1 MALVQ
6 TPASDPAAASVPP
19 PHSAVRRFLFA
30 VGVLALL
37 CLFSAPLYVDNNAG
51 NAPVPH
57 AGEVSYAGW
66 NGWDLPVSLA
76 GDWRLV
82 WRSPSLPRGPTAGD
96 TAIIRVPGV
105 WAGEPVQGRPGVV
118 LPRWGLVTYELTLHG
133 VPPGAYTLFV
143 PTIDHATRVWVNGRL
158 ASSTGTVG
166 ATPAATR
173 YHWRAQRVAI
183 DSDGSDVR
191 LAIDIA
197 AFHHF
202 SDGIEG
208 GPSFGRAQP
217 MESSLTKESAQQL
230 FFIVT
235 LIILFFYG
243 AIVFAFRSQDYS
255 SLFFALACVTLVPT
269 AMVIGHDD
277 LLSLFYPALSFSA
290 HMAVE
295 YLTCI
300 VCFMCLLAYAALLF
314 PRENSRI
321 IFWGFEGLLGASLV
335 VIAVA
340 LARGDTVLASLID
353 RYPILLAGLE
363 LIYII
368 GVVLLATVR
377 GRDGAAVFLLGMSVF
392 AASIIEAMLVEY
404 DIVPRDQVIGYDWAP
419 MGLLVFAVS
428 HIIILAERWSVAM
441 EATETM
447 ASDLRRLMEVS
458 SSVTSEIRLDALLK
472 NVVEATSR
480 FLNADRGAL
489 FLYEAKTDELRSVVA
504 EGLGTREI
512 RIPAGAGIAGASFQ
526 DGEASL
532 VEDAYADPRF
542 NRAVD
547 ETTGYRTHAMLTLP
561 IVTRDGR
568 RLGVMQALNRRD
580 GRPFGE
586 SDIARMR
593 AFAAH
598 AAVALHNATLFSEI
612 MAARNYN
619 DSILA
624 SMSGGVIT
632 LTEDGAVETI
642 NPAAAAI
649 LEVTDA
655 AALRGRDARTV
666 LIGPNAWLLDEF
678 DAVRAEG
685 DARALLDV
693 EVQTAAGRIISVNVS
708 VVPLL
713 NEGAS
718 TGLLVLF
725 EDISQEK
732 RLKGAMRRFMTQ
744 KVVDQV
750 LQRQDELMF
759 GTACVASVLFAD
771 IRGFTS
777 MAENLE
783 ARETVN
789 MLNEV
794 FADLVEAVSGHDGVV
809 DKFIGD
815 AVMAVYGAP
824 LTSGR
829 DPQNAA
835 LSANAMMSMVEALN
849 LRRAARGE
857 PPLRLGVGVATG
869 ELIAGTIGSPKRMDY
884 TVIGDSV
891 NLASRLQDL
900 SKHYKVGVIVC
911 EATALANA
919 DGQVLRRLDTV
930 VIRGRNRPE
939 RIFQLMTYHTE
950 ETFPR
955 LAEVLV
961 AYRLGLDCM
970 DAEDW
975 RGAVDAFAAALTINP
990 DDHPSELMLARAR
1003 AGLASRADEWSEAG
1017 WSTPPVVSAS

>member
-6 TPASDPAAASVPP
+6 ASSTELASLPPARR
-19 PHSAVRRFLFA
+19 SALSRFLFA
-30 VGVLALL
+30 VGVMALL
-37 CLFSAPLYVDNNAG
+37 CLFSAPLYVDNIARD
-51 NAPVPH
+51 APVPNL
-57 AGEVSYAGW
+57 GQVSYSGW
-66 NGWDLPVSLA
+66 TRWDKEMSLA

-82 WRSPSLPRGPTAGD
+82 WRAPATAHGPQPGD
-96 TAIIRVPGV
+96 VVMQRVPGV
-105 WAGEPVQGRPGVV
+105 WAGAPVPGRPRVV
-118 LPRWGLVTYELTLHG
+118 LPRWGLVTYQLTLHG

-143 PTIDHATRVWVNGRL
+143 PTIDHASRVWVNGRL
-158 ASSTGTVG
+158 VSSTGKVG
-166 ATPAATR
+166 DTAATTR

-183 DSDGSDVR
+183 DTDGSDLR

-208 GPSFGRAQP
+208 APSFGTVQV
-217 MESSLTKESAQQL
+217 MEGRLATESAQQL

-243 AIVFAFRSQDYS
+243 TIVFAFRRRDYP
-255 SLFFALACVTLVPT
+255 SLLFALACVTLVPT

-277 LLSLFYPALSFSA
+277 LLALFYPALSFPV

-295 YLTCI
+295 YLSCI

-314 PRENSRI
+314 PRENSRVVFTVI
-321 IFWGFEGLLGASLV
+321 EILLGISLV

-340 LARGDTVLASLID
+340 LVRGDTVLASLID
-353 RYPILLAGLE
+353 RYPIFLAGLE
-363 LIYII
+363 LLYII
-368 GVVLLATVR
+368 GVVFLATLR
-377 GRDGAAVFLLGMSVF
+377 RRDGAAVFLLGMTVF
-392 AASIIEAMLVEY
+392 AASIFEAMIVEY
-404 DIVPRDQVIGYDWAP
+404 DILPRDKVIGYDWAP

-428 HIIILAERWSVAM
+428 HIIILAERWSLAM

-447 ASDLRRLMEVS
+447 ADDLRRLMEVS
-458 SSVTSEIRLDALLK
+458 SSVTSEIRLDALLR

-489 FLYEAKTDELRSVVA
+489 FLHEPKTDELRSVVA
-504 EGLGTREI
+504 EGMGTREI
-512 RIPAGAGIAGASFQ
+512 RIPADAGIAGASFT
-526 DGEASL
+526 DGKVS
-532 VEDAYADPRF
+532 VVNDAYGDPRF
-542 NRAVD
+542 NRQVD
-547 ETTGYRTHAMLTLP
+547 EATGYRTRGMLTLP

-580 GRPFGE
+580 GQPFGE
-586 SDIARMR
+586 TDIARMR

-612 MAARNYN
+612 VAARNYN

-632 LTEDGAVETI
+632 MNEDGQVETI

-649 LEVTDA
+649 LEVPEA
-655 AALRGRDARTV
+655 AALRGVPASSV
-666 LIGPNAWLLDEF
+666 LTGLNAWLLDEF
-678 DAVRAEG
+678 EAVRAEG
-685 DARALLDV
+685 DARALMDV
-693 EVQTAAGRIISVNVS
+693 EVQTAAGRTISVNVS
-708 VVPLL
+708 VVPLI
-713 NEGAS
+713 NEGTS

-750 LQRQDELMF
+750 MQREDDLMF
-759 GTACVASVLFAD
+759 GVGCVASVLFAD

-794 FADLVEAVSGHDGVV
+794 FADLVEAVSGNDGVV

-815 AVMAVYGAP
+815 AVMAVFGAP
-824 LTSGR
+824 ISSGR

-835 LSANAMMSMVEALN
+835 ISANAMMAMVAALN
-849 LRRAARGE
+849 QRREARGE

-900 SKHYKVGVIVC
+900 TKQYRVGVIVC

-919 DGQVLRRLDTV
+919 DSQLMRRLDTV

-939 RIFQLMTYHTE
+939 RIYQLMTYHTD

-955 LAEVLV
+955 LAEVLA
-961 AYRLGLDCM
+961 AYQRGLACL
-970 DAEDW
+970 DAQDA
-975 RGAVDAFAAALTINP
+975 RGAVDAFAAALALNP
-990 DDHPSELMLARAR
+990 DDYPSELMLGRAR
-1003 AGLASRADEWSEAG
+1003 ADLANRAEAWSDAG
-1017 WSTPPVVSAS
+1017 WSTPPVVSAP

>member
-1 MALVQ
+1 
-6 TPASDPAAASVPP
+6 
-19 PHSAVRRFLFA
+19 
-30 VGVLALL
+30 
-37 CLFSAPLYVDNNAG
+37 
-51 NAPVPH
+51 
-57 AGEVSYAGW
+57 
-66 NGWDLPVSLA
+66 
-76 GDWRLV
+76 
-82 WRSPSLPRGPTAGD
+82 
-96 TAIIRVPGV
+96 
-105 WAGEPVQGRPGVV
+105 
-118 LPRWGLVTYELTLHG
+118 
-133 VPPGAYTLFV
+133 
-143 PTIDHATRVWVNGRL
+143 
-158 ASSTGTVG
+158 
-166 ATPAATR
+166 
-173 YHWRAQRVAI
+173 
-183 DSDGSDVR
+183 
-191 LAIDIA
+191 
-197 AFHHF
+197 
-202 SDGIEG
+202 
-208 GPSFGRAQP
+208 
-217 MESSLTKESAQQL
+217 
-230 FFIVT
+230 
-235 LIILFFYG
+235 
-243 AIVFAFRSQDYS
+243 
-255 SLFFALACVTLVPT
+255 
-269 AMVIGHDD
+269 
-277 LLSLFYPALSFSA
+277 
-290 HMAVE
+290 MAVE

-321 IFWGFEGLLGASLV
+321 VFWVFEGLLGVSLV
-335 VIAVA
+335 VIAIA
-340 LARGDTVLASLID
+340 LALGDTVLASLID
-353 RYPILLAGLE
+353 RYPIFLAGLE
-363 LIYII
+363 LAYII
-368 GVVLLATVR
+368 GVVFLATLR
-377 GRDGAAVFLLGMSVF
+377 GRDGAAVFLLGMTVF
-392 AASIIEAMLVEY
+392 AASIIEAMIVEY
-404 DIVPRDQVIGYDWAP
+404 DILPRDVVIGYDWAP

-428 HIIILAERWSVAM
+428 HIIILAERWSLAM

-458 SSVTSEIRLDALLK
+458 SSVTSEIRLDLLLR

-489 FLYEAKTDELRSVVA
+489 FLYEPKTDELRSVVA

-512 RIPAGAGIAGASFQ
+512 RVPAAAGIAGASFQ
-526 DGEASL
+526 GGEASL
-532 VEDAYADPRF
+532 VDDAYSDPRF
-542 NRAVD
+542 NREVD
-547 ETTGYRTHAMLTLP
+547 ETTGYRTRGMLTLP

-586 SDIARMR
+586 ADIARMR

-612 MAARNYN
+612 VAARNYN

-632 LTEDGAVETI
+632 LSEDGAVETI

-649 LEVTDA
+649 LEVVDA
-655 AALRGRDARTV
+655 GALRGLAARSV
-666 LIGPNAWLLDEF
+666 LTGANAWLLSEF
-678 DAVRAEG
+678 DAVREEG
-685 DARALLDV
+685 DPRALLDV
-693 EVQTAAGRIISVNVS
+693 EVQTAAGRTISVNVS
-708 VVPLL
+708 VVPLI

-718 TGLLVLF
+718 AGLLVLF

-815 AVMAVYGAP
+815 AVMAVFGAP

-849 LRRAARGE
+849 LRRAARGQ
-857 PPLRLGVGVATG
+857 PHLRLGVGVATG
-869 ELIAGTIGSPKRMDY
+869 ELVAGTIGSPKRMDY

-900 SKHYKVGVIVC
+900 TKHYRVGVILC

-919 DGQVLRRLDTV
+919 GAQVLRRLDTV

-939 RIFQLMTYHTE
+939 RIFQLMTYHTH
-950 ETFPR
+950 ETFPH
-955 LAEVLV
+955 LAGVLA
-961 AYRLGLDCM
+961 AYERGLACLDG
-970 DAEDW
+970 EDW
-975 RGAVDAFAAALTINP
+975 LGAVDAFAAALALHP
-990 DDHPSELMLARAR
+990 DDYPSELMLARAR
-1003 AGLASRADEWSEAG
+1003 AGLASRGDAWSDAG
-1017 WSTPPVVSAS
+1017 WSTPPVVSAP

>member
-6 TPASDPAAASVPP
+6 ASPSELAAPPLPP
-19 PHSAVRRFLFA
+19 PRSAVRRFLFA

-37 CLFSAPLYVDNNAG
+37 CLFSAPLYVDNIATD
-51 NAPVPH
+51 APVPSRG
-57 AGEVSYAGW
+57 AVSYAGW
-66 NGWDLPVSLA
+66 QGWGQPVALG

-82 WRSPSLPRGPTAGD
+82 WRSPSLPGGPTAGD
-96 TAIIRVPGV
+96 VAFVRAPGV
-105 WAGEPVQGRPGVV
+105 WAGAPVQGRPGVV
-118 LPRWGLVTYELTLHG
+118 LPRWGLATYELTLHG

-143 PTIDHATRVWVNGRL
+143 PTISAASRVWVNGRL
-158 ASSTGTVG
+158 RSSTGQVG
-166 ATPAATR
+166 ETPAATR
-173 YHWRAQRVAI
+173 YQWRAQRIHVDA
-183 DSDGSDVR
+183 DGSDLR
-191 LAIDIA
+191 LAMDVA

-202 SDGIEG
+202 TDGLDG
-208 GPSFGRAQP
+208 APSFGRAQL
-217 MESSLTKESAQQL
+217 MEGRLAKESAQQL
-230 FFIVT
+230 FFIATV
-235 LIILFFYG
+235 IILFFYG
-243 AIVFAFRSQDYS
+243 AIVFAFRSQDYP
-255 SLFFALACVTLVPT
+255 SLFFALACVSLVPT

-277 LLSLFYPALSFSA
+277 LLTLFYPALSFPA

-300 VCFMCLLAYAALLF
+300 VTFMCLLAYAALLF
-314 PRENSRI
+314 PRENSRVV
-321 IFWGFEGLLGASLV
+321 FAAFEGLLGVSLV
-335 VIAVA
+335 VLAVV
-340 LARGDTVLASLID
+340 LARGDTVLASYLD
-353 RYPILLAGLE
+353 RYPLFLAALE
-363 LIYII
+363 LAYIV
-368 GVVLLATVR
+368 GMVFLATLR
-377 GRDGAAVFLLGMSVF
+377 RRDGAAVFLLGMSVF
-392 AASIIEAMLVEY
+392 AASIVEAILVEY
-404 DIVPRDQVIGYDWAP
+404 DIVPQDKLVGYAWAP

-428 HIIILAERWSVAM
+428 HIIILAERWSLAM
-441 EATETM
+441 EATEIMT
-447 ASDLRRLMEVS
+447 SDLRRLMEIS

-489 FLYEAKTDELRSVVA
+489 FLHEAKTDELRSVVA

-512 RIPAGAGIAGASFQ
+512 RIPAGAGIAGASFR

-532 VEDAYADPRF
+532 VNDAYGDPRF
-542 NRAVD
+542 NRGVD
-547 ETTGYRTHAMLTLP
+547 EATGYHTRSVLTLP
-561 IVTRDGR
+561 ITTRDGR

-580 GRPFGE
+580 GLPFGDA
-586 SDIARMR
+586 DIARMR

-612 MAARNYN
+612 VAARNYN

-632 LTEDGAVETI
+632 LNEDGAIETI

-655 AALRGRDARTV
+655 GALRGQAARSV
-666 LIGPNAWLLDEF
+666 LTGPNAWLLDEF
-678 DAVRAEG
+678 DAVREEG

-693 EVQTAAGRIISVNVS
+693 EVLTAAGRTISVNVS
-708 VVPLL
+708 VVPLI

-718 TGLLVLF
+718 AGLLVLF

-750 LQRQDELMF
+750 LQREDDLMF
-759 GTACVASVLFAD
+759 GVACVASVLFAD

-794 FADLVEAVSGHDGVV
+794 FGDLVEAVSGHDGVV

-815 AVMAVYGAP
+815 AVMAVFGAP

-835 LSANAMMSMVEALN
+835 LSANAMMTMVEALN
-849 LRRAARGE
+849 ERRTARGQ

-900 SKHYKVGVIVC
+900 TKHYKVGVIVC
-911 EATALANA
+911 EATAVANA
-919 DGQVLRRLDTV
+919 DSQRLRRLDTV

-950 ETFPR
+950 ETFPH
-955 LAEVLV
+955 LAEVLA
-961 AYRLGLDCM
+961 AYERGLACL
-970 DAEDW
+970 DAENW
-975 RGAVDAFAAALTINP
+975 RGAVDAFVAALALNS

-1003 AGLASRADEWSEAG
+1003 AGLASRADAWSDAG
-1017 WSTPPVVSAS
+1017 WSTPPVVSSP

>member
-6 TPASDPAAASVPP
+6 APQSEPAAHSLPP
-19 PHSAVRRFLFA
+19 PRSALRRFLFA
-30 VGVLALL
+30 LAVLALL
-37 CLFSAPLYVDNNAG
+37 CLFSAPLYVDNIATD
-51 NAPVPH
+51 APAPH
-57 AGEVSYAGW
+57 LGAVSYAGW
-66 NGWDLPVSLA
+66 KGWDLPVSLA
-76 GDWRLV
+76 GDWRVV
-82 WRSPSLPRGPTAGD
+82 WRSPSRPRGLASGD
-96 TAIIRVPGV
+96 VAVVRVPGV
-105 WAGEPVQGRPGVV
+105 WAGAPVLGRPGVV
-118 LPRWGLVTYELTLHG
+118 LPRWGLATYELTLSG
-133 VPPGAYTLFV
+133 VPRGAYTLFV
-143 PTIDHATRVWVNGRL
+143 PTISAATRVWVNGRL
-158 ASSTGTVG
+158 VSSTGQVG
-166 ATPAATR
+166 ETPATTR
-173 YHWRAQRVAI
+173 YRWRAQRVAI
-183 DSDGSDVR
+183 DAEGSDLR
-191 LAIDIA
+191 LAVDEA
-197 AFHHF
+197 AYHHWT
-202 SDGIEG
+202 DGFDG
-208 GPSFGRAQP
+208 APSFGRADV
-217 MESSLTKESAQQL
+217 MEGRLAKESAQQL
-230 FFIVT
+230 FFIAT
-235 LIILFFYG
+235 LILLFFYG
-243 AIVFAFRSQDYS
+243 AIVFAFRRRDYP
-255 SLFFALACVTLVPT
+255 SLFFALACVSLVPT

-277 LLSLFYPALSFSA
+277 LLTLFYPALSFPA

-300 VCFMCLLAYAALLF
+300 ATFMFLLAYAALLF
-314 PRENSRI
+314 PRENSRVA
-321 IFWGFEGLLGASLV
+321 FAVFEGLLGISLLI
-335 VIAVA
+335 IAVA
-340 LARGDTVLASLID
+340 VARGDTVLASQLD
-353 RYPILLAGLE
+353 RYPLFLAALQ
-363 LIYII
+363 LAYII
-368 GVVLLATVR
+368 GMVFLATLR
-377 GRDGAAVFLLGMSVF
+377 RRDGAAVFLLGITVF
-392 AASIIEAMLVEY
+392 AVSIFEAIVVEY
-404 DIVPRDQVIGYDWAP
+404 DIVPQDKAVGYAWAP

-428 HIIILAERWSVAM
+428 HIIILAERWSLAM

-447 ASDLRRLMEVS
+447 ASDLRRLMEIS

-489 FLYEAKTDELRSVVA
+489 FLHEPKTDELRSVVA
-504 EGLGTREI
+504 EGMGTREI
-512 RIPAGAGIAGASFQ
+512 RIPADAGIAGSSFRN
-526 DGEASL
+526 GEASL

-547 ETTGYRTHAMLTLP
+547 ETTGYRTHSMLTLP

-586 SDIARMR
+586 VDITRMR

-612 MAARNYN
+612 VAARNYN

-632 LTEDGAVETI
+632 LDEDGVVVTI

-649 LEVTDA
+649 LEVDGAVIRGLA
-655 AALRGRDARTV
+655 ARSV
-666 LIGPNAWLLDEF
+666 LLGPNAWLLAEF
-678 DAVRAEG
+678 DAVREEG

-693 EVQTAAGRIISVNVS
+693 EVQTAAGRTISVNVS
-708 VVPLL
+708 IVPLI

-718 TGLLVLF
+718 AGLLVLF

-750 LQRQDELMF
+750 LQREDDLMF
-759 GTACVASVLFAD
+759 GAACVASVLFAD

-815 AVMAVYGAP
+815 AVMAVFGAP

-835 LSANAMMSMVEALN
+835 LSASAMMTMVEALN
-849 LRRAARGE
+849 ERRIARGQ

-900 SKHYKVGVIVC
+900 TKHYKVGVIVC
-911 EATALANA
+911 EATAIANA
-919 DGQVLRRLDTV
+919 GGQVLRRLDTV

-939 RIFQLMTYHTE
+939 RIFQLLTYHTE
-950 ETFPR
+950 QTFPH
-955 LAEVLV
+955 LAEVLA
-961 AYRLGLDCM
+961 AYERGLACL

-975 RGAVDAFAAALTINP
+975 RGAVDAFAAALALNP

-1003 AGLASRADEWSEAG
+1003 AGLASRADAWSDAG
-1017 WSTPPVVSAS
+1017 WSTPPVVSAP

>member
-1 MALVQ
+1 LTGSRLAE
-6 TPASDPAAASVPP
+6 PAAAASPP
-19 PHSAVRRFLFA
+19 PRSALRRFLFA

-37 CLFSAPLYVDNNAG
+37 CLFSAPLYVDNIDPD
-51 NAPVPH
+51 APAPH
-57 AGEVSYAGW
+57 QGLVSFAGW
-66 NGWDLPVSLA
+66 KGWDRTVSLA

-82 WRSPSLPRGPTAGD
+82 WRSPSLPGGPSTGD
-96 TAIIRVPGV
+96 VAVLRVPGV
-105 WAGEPVQGRPGVV
+105 WAGAPVAGRPGVV
-118 LPRWGLVTYELTLHG
+118 LPRWGRGTYELTLHG
-133 VPPGAYTLFV
+133 VPPGAYTLFI
-143 PTIDHATRVWVNGRL
+143 PTISAASRVWVNDRPASATGR
-158 ASSTGTVG
+158 VG
-166 ATPAATR
+166 DTPAATR
-173 YHWRAQRVAI
+173 YQWRAQRIAV

-191 LAIDIA
+191 LAIDEA
-197 AFHHF
+197 AFHHW
-202 SDGIEG
+202 SDGVDG
-208 GPSFGRAQP
+208 APDFGRADV
-217 MESSLTKESAQQL
+217 MEGQLAKESAQQL

-243 AIVFAFRSQDYS
+243 AIVFAFRRQDYP
-255 SLFFALACVTLVPT
+255 SLFFALACVSLVPT

-277 LLSLFYPALSFSA
+277 LLSLLYPALSFPA
-290 HMAVE
+290 HMAIE

-300 VCFMCLLAYAALLF
+300 VSFMCLLAYAALLF

-321 IFWGFEGLLGASLV
+321 AFWVFEGPLAASV
-335 VIAVA
+335 VLIAVIVA
-340 LARGDTVLASLID
+340 GGDTVLASRVD
-353 RYPILLAGLE
+353 RYPLFLAALE
-363 LIYII
+363 LAYIV
-368 GVVLLATVR
+368 GMVFLATLR
-377 GRDGAAVFLLGMSVF
+377 RRDGAAVFLLGITIF
-392 AASIIEAMLVEY
+392 AASIVEAIVVEY
-404 DIVPRDQVIGYDWAP
+404 DIVPRDKVLLYAWAP

-428 HIIILAERWSVAM
+428 HIIILAERWSLAM

-447 ASDLRRLMEVS
+447 ASDLRRLMEIS

-489 FLYEAKTDELRSVVA
+489 FLHEPKTDELRSVVA
-504 EGLGTREI
+504 EGMGTREI
-512 RIPAGAGIAGASFQ
+512 RIPADAGIAGAAFR

-532 VEDAYADPRF
+532 VGDAYADPRF
-542 NRAVD
+542 NRGVD
-547 ETTGYRTHAMLTLP
+547 EATGYRTHSMLTLP

-586 SDIARMR
+586 ADIDRMK

-612 MAARNYN
+612 VAARNYS

-632 LTEDGAVETI
+632 LNEDGAVETI

-649 LEVTDA
+649 LEVDPG
-655 AALRGRDARTV
+655 LIRGLEARTV
-666 LIGPNAWLLDEF
+666 LTGANAWLLAEF
-678 DAVRAEG
+678 DAVRDEG
-685 DARALLDV
+685 DARALLDA
-693 EVQTAAGRIISVNVS
+693 EAETATGRTISVNVS
-708 VVPLL
+708 VVPLI

-718 TGLLVLF
+718 AGLLVLF

-750 LQRQDELMF
+750 MQRQDELMF

-777 MAENLE
+777 MAEKLE

-794 FADLVEAVSGHDGVV
+794 FADLVEAVSGNDGVV

-815 AVMAVYGAP
+815 AVMAVFGAP
-824 LTSGR
+824 LASGR

-835 LSANAMMSMVEALN
+835 LSANAMMTMVEALN
-849 LRRAARGE
+849 QRREARGQ

-900 SKHYKVGVIVC
+900 TKHYKVGVIVC

-919 DGQVLRRLDTV
+919 SGEVLRRLDTV

-939 RIFQLMTYHTE
+939 RIYQLMTYHTE

-955 LAEVLV
+955 LGEVLA
-961 AYRLGLDCM
+961 AYERGLCCM

-975 RGAVDAFAAALTINP
+975 RGAVDAFSAALALYP

-1003 AGLASRADEWSEAG
+1003 AGLASRAESWSDAG
-1017 WSTPPVVSAS
+1017 WSTPPVVSAP

>member
-6 TPASDPAAASVPP
+6 TPASDPAAAARP

-37 CLFSAPLYVDNNAG
+37 CLFSAPLYFDGSAKD
-51 NAPVPH
+51 APVPRL
-57 AGEVSYAGW
+57 GEVSYAGW
-66 NGWDLPVSLA
+66 SGWDLPVSL
-76 GDWRLV
+76 GGGWRLV
-82 WRSPSLPRGPTAGD
+82 WRAPASPQGPGAGD
-96 TAIIRVPGV
+96 VAAVRVPGV
-105 WAGEPVQGRPGVV
+105 WAGTPVQGRPGVV
-118 LPRWGLVTYELTLHG
+118 LPRWGFVTYELTLHG
-133 VPPGAYTLFV
+133 VPAGAYTLFV
-143 PTIDHATRVWVNGRL
+143 PTIDHASRVWVNGAL
-158 ASSTGTVG
+158 ASSTGRVG
-166 ATPAATR
+166 ETAATTR
-173 YHWRAQRVAI
+173 YNWRAQRIAVNA
-183 DSDGSDVR
+183 DGSDLH
-191 LAIDIA
+191 LAIDVA

-202 SDGIEG
+202 SDGLEG
-208 GPSFGRAQP
+208 QPSFGRAQV
-217 MESSLTKESAQQL
+217 MEGSLAKESAQQL

-243 AIVFAFRSQDYS
+243 AIVFAFRARDYP
-255 SLFFALACVTLVPT
+255 SLFFALACVSLVPT

-277 LLSLFYPALSFSA
+277 LLSLFYPALSFPV

-300 VCFMCLLAYAALLF
+300 ICFMCLLAYSALLF

-321 IFWGFEGLLGASLV
+321 IFWLFEGLLGVSLV

-363 LIYII
+363 LVYII
-368 GVVLLATVR
+368 GLVFLATLR
-377 GRDGAAVFLLGMSVF
+377 GRDGAAVFLLGMTVF
-392 AASIIEAMLVEY
+392 AASILEAMLVEY
-404 DIVPRDQVIGYDWAP
+404 DIVPRDKVIGYDWAP

-441 EATETM
+441 EATESM

-489 FLYEAKTDELRSVVA
+489 FLYEPKTDELRSVVA

-526 DGEASL
+526 KGEASL
-532 VEDAYADPRF
+532 VNDAYADPSF
-542 NRAVD
+542 NRAID
-547 ETTGYRTHAMLTLP
+547 ETTGYRTRAMLTLP

-580 GRPFGE
+580 GQPFGE

-642 NPAAAAI
+642 NPAAVAI
-649 LEVTDA
+649 LEVTDP
-655 AALRGRDARTV
+655 AALRGRDVRTV
-666 LIGPNAWLLDEF
+666 LIDGNAWLLDEF
-678 DAVRAEG
+678 DVVREQGRAS
-685 DARALLDV
+685 ALLDV
-693 EVQTAAGRIISVNVS
+693 EAQTAAGRTISVNIS
-708 VVPLL
+708 IIPLI

-718 TGLLVLF
+718 AGLLVLF

-794 FADLVEAVSGHDGVV
+794 FADLVEAVSGNDGVV

-835 LSANAMMSMVEALN
+835 LSANAMMSMLDGLN
-849 LRRAARGE
+849 ERRAARGE

-869 ELIAGTIGSPKRMDY
+869 ELVAGTIGSPKRMDY

-900 SKHYKVGVIVC
+900 TKHYKVGVIVC

-919 DGQVLRRLDTV
+919 DSQILRRLDTV

-939 RIFQLMTYHTE
+939 RIFQLMTYHTD

-955 LAEVLV
+955 LAEVLA
-961 AYRLGLDCM
+961 AYQRGMDRF

-975 RGAVDAFAAALTINP
+975 RGAVDGFAAALALNP

-1003 AGLASRADEWSEAG
+1003 AGLASRADEWSDAG
-1017 WSTPPVVSAS
+1017 WSAPPVVSAP

>member
-6 TPASDPAAASVPP
+6 TPASDQTPLPP
-19 PHSAVRRFLFA
+19 PSVLRRFLFA
-30 VGVLALL
+30 VGVLAML
-37 CLFSAPLYVDNNAG
+37 CLFSAPLYQDNNASD
-51 NAPVPH
+51 APVPRL
-57 AGEVSYAGW
+57 GKVSYAGW
-66 NGWDLPVSLA
+66 SDWAAPVSLA
-76 GDWRLV
+76 GSWRLV
-82 WRSPSLPRGPTAGD
+82 WRSPSLPQGPAAGD
-96 TAIIRVPGV
+96 VAVVRVPGV
-105 WAGEPVQGRPGVV
+105 WAGAPMQGRPGVGA
-118 LPRWGLVTYELTLHG
+118 PRWGLATYELTLQG

-158 ASSTGTVG
+158 ASSTGVVG
-166 ATPAATR
+166 STAAATR
-173 YHWRAQRVAI
+173 YQWRAQRVAI
-183 DSDGSDVR
+183 DADGSDLR
-191 LAIDIA
+191 LAIDVA

-202 SDGIEG
+202 SDGLEG
-208 GPSFGRAQP
+208 APSFGSAQV
-217 MESSLTKESAQQL
+217 MESRLAKESAQQL

-243 AIVFAFRSQDYS
+243 AIVFAFRSRDYP
-255 SLFFALACVTLVPT
+255 SLFFALACVTLAPT

-277 LLSLFYPALSFSA
+277 LLTLLYPALSFPA

-300 VCFMCLLAYAALLF
+300 VSFMCLLAYAALLF
-314 PRENSRI
+314 PRENARI
-321 IFWGFEGLLGASLV
+321 VFWIFEGVLGMSLL

-353 RYPILLAGLE
+353 RYPIFLGGAELA
-363 LIYII
+363 YII
-368 GVVLLATVR
+368 GVVFLATLR
-377 GRDGAAVFLLGMSVF
+377 GRDGAAVFLLGMTVF
-392 AASIIEAMLVEY
+392 AGSIIEAMIVEY
-404 DIVPRDQVIGYDWAP
+404 DILPRDQVIGYDWAP

-428 HIIILAERWSVAM
+428 HIIILAERWSLAM
-441 EATETM
+441 DATETM
-447 ASDLRRLMEVS
+447 ARDLRRLMEVS
-458 SSVTSEIRLDALLK
+458 SSVTSEIRLDALLR

-504 EGLGTREI
+504 EGLGTRVI
-512 RIPAGAGIAGASFQ
+512 RVPAGTGIAGASFR
-526 DGEASL
+526 GGAASL

-542 NRAVD
+542 NRAID
-547 ETTGYRTHAMLTLP
+547 DATGYRTRGMVSLP

-586 SDIARMR
+586 ADIDRMR

-612 MAARNYN
+612 VAARNYN

-632 LTEDGAVETI
+632 LNEDGGIETI

-649 LEVTDA
+649 LEVADPGG
-655 AALRGRDARTV
+655 LRGQAARSV
-666 LIGPNAWLLDEF
+666 LTGANAWLLDEF
-678 DAVRAEG
+678 DAVRREG
-685 DARALLDV
+685 DGRALLDV
-693 EVQTAAGRIISVNVS
+693 EVQTAAARTISANISII
-708 VVPLL
+708 PLI

-718 TGLLVLF
+718 AGLLVLF

-750 LQRQDELMF
+750 LQREDDLMF
-759 GTACVASVLFAD
+759 GAACVASVLFAD

-815 AVMAVYGAP
+815 AVMAVFGAP
-824 LTSGR
+824 LSSGR
-829 DPQNAA
+829 DPQNAVQ
-835 LSANAMMSMVEALN
+835 SANVMLTMVGVLN
-849 LRRAARGE
+849 QRRTARGD

-891 NLASRLQDL
+891 NVASRLQDL
-900 SKHYKVGVIVC
+900 TKHYRVGVIVC
-911 EATALANA
+911 EATALAN
-919 DGQVLRRLDTV
+919 DGQILRRLDTV

-939 RIFQLMTYHTE
+939 RIYQLMTYHTE

-955 LAEVLV
+955 LAEVLA
-961 AYRLGLDCM
+961 AYQRGL
-970 DAEDW
+970 ASLEGEEW
-975 RGAVDAFAAALTINP
+975 RGAVDAFTAALALNP

-1003 AGLASRADEWSEAG
+1003 AGLASRADDWSEAG

>member
-1 MALVQ
+1 MTGARL
-6 TPASDPAAASVPP
+6 AEPAAVSLPP
-19 PHSAVRRFLFA
+19 PRSAVRRFLFA
-30 VGVLALL
+30 LGVLALL
-37 CLFSAPLYVDNNAG
+37 CLFSAPLYVDDIATDS
-51 NAPVPH
+51 PVPH
-57 AGEVSYAGW
+57 LGQVSYAGW
-66 NGWDLPVSLA
+66 KGWDHPVSLA

-82 WRSPSLPRGPTAGD
+82 WRSPSLPGGPSAGNV
-96 TAIIRVPGV
+96 AVVRVPGV
-105 WAGEPVQGRPGVV
+105 WSGAPVLGRPGVV
-118 LPRWGLVTYELTLHG
+118 LPRWGLASYELTLHG

-143 PTIDHATRVWVNGRL
+143 PTIPHASRVWVNGRL
-158 ASSTGTVG
+158 AG
-166 ATPAATR
+166 ATGQVGETPASTR
-173 YHWRAQRVAI
+173 YQWRAQRIAI
-183 DSDGSDVR
+183 DADGSDLR
-191 LAIDIA
+191 LGVDVA

-202 SDGIEG
+202 SDGLDGPPTFGKVQVMEG
-208 GPSFGRAQP
+208 RLA
-217 MESSLTKESAQQL
+217 KESAQQL

-243 AIVFAFRSQDYS
+243 AIVFAFRRRDYP
-255 SLFFALACVTLVPT
+255 SLFFALACVSLVPT

-277 LLSLFYPALSFSA
+277 LLTLFYPALSFPA

-300 VCFMCLLAYAALLF
+300 VTFMCLLAYTALLF
-314 PRENSRI
+314 PRENARVV
-321 IFWGFEGLLGASLV
+321 FAVFEGLLGVSLV
-335 VIAVA
+335 VVGVA
-340 LARGDTVLASLID
+340 LALGDTVVASYLD
-353 RYPILLAGLE
+353 RYPLFLAMLE
-363 LIYII
+363 LAYIV
-368 GVVLLATVR
+368 GVVFLATLR
-377 GRDGAAVFLLGMSVF
+377 RRDGAAVFLLGMSVF
-392 AASIIEAMLVEY
+392 AASIVEAILVQY
-404 DIVPRDQVIGYDWAP
+404 DIVPQDKAIGYAWAP
-419 MGLLVFAVS
+419 MGLLIFAVS
-428 HIIILAERWSVAM
+428 HIIILAERWSLAM

-447 ASDLRRLMEVS
+447 ASDLRRLMEIS

-489 FLYEAKTDELRSVVA
+489 FLHEPKTDELRSVVA

-512 RIPAGAGIAGASFQ
+512 RIAADAGIAGASFR
-526 DGEASL
+526 DGEACL

-547 ETTGYRTHAMLTLP
+547 EATGYRTRSMLTLP

-586 SDIARMR
+586 ADIDRMR

-612 MAARNYN
+612 VAARNYN

-632 LTEDGAVETI
+632 LNEDGEVETV

-649 LEVTDA
+649 LEVDA
-655 AALRGRDARTV
+655 ALIRGLAARSV
-666 LIGPNAWLLDEF
+666 LVGPNAWLLAEF
-678 DAVRAEG
+678 DAVREEG

-693 EVQTAAGRIISVNVS
+693 EVETGAGRTISVNVS
-708 VVPLL
+708 VVPLI

-718 TGLLVLF
+718 AGLLVLF

-750 LQRQDELMF
+750 MQREDDLMF
-759 GTACVASVLFAD
+759 GAACVASVLFAD

-815 AVMAVYGAP
+815 AVMAVFGAP

-835 LSANAMMSMVEALN
+835 LSANAMMTMVEALN
-849 LRRAARGE
+849 RRRLGRDQ

-900 SKHYKVGVIVC
+900 TKHYKVGVIVC
-911 EATALANA
+911 EATARANA
-919 DGQVLRRLDTV
+919 DSQVLRRLDTV

-955 LAEVLV
+955 LAEVLA
-961 AYRLGLDCM
+961 AYERGLACLDT
-970 DAEDW
+970 EDW
-975 RGAVDAFAAALTINP
+975 RAAADAFAAALALNA

-1003 AGLASRADEWSEAG
+1003 AGLASRAESWSDAG
-1017 WSTPPVVSAS
+1017 WSTPPVVSAP

>member
-6 TPASDPAAASVPP
+6 TPASEPVAAPP
-19 PHSAVRRFLFA
+19 PQSAVRRFLFA

-37 CLFSAPLYVDNNAG
+37 CLFSAPLYFDSRASD
-51 NAPVPH
+51 APVPRL
-57 AGEVSYAGW
+57 GEASYAGW
-66 NGWDLPVSLA
+66 NGWNTPVSLA
-76 GDWRLV
+76 GNWRLV
-82 WRSPSLPRGPTAGD
+82 WRSPSLPGGPNAGD
-96 TAIIRVPGV
+96 IATVRVPGI
-105 WAGEPVQGRPGVV
+105 WAGTPVRGRPGVA
-118 LPRWGLVTYELTLHG
+118 LPRWGLATYELTLRG
-133 VPPGAYTLFV
+133 VPAGAYTLFV

-158 ASSTGTVG
+158 ASSTGQVG
-166 ATPAATR
+166 ATPATTR
-173 YHWRAQRVAI
+173 YNWRAQRVAV
-183 DSDGSDVR
+183 DTDGSDLH
-191 LAIDIA
+191 LAIDVA

-202 SDGIEG
+202 SDGLEG
-208 GPSFGRAQP
+208 PPSFGLASV
-217 MESSLTKESAQQL
+217 MEGSLAKESAQQL

-243 AIVFAFRSQDYS
+243 AIVFAFRSRDYP
-255 SLFFALACVTLVPT
+255 SLFFALTCVSLVPT

-277 LLSLFYPALSFSA
+277 LLTLFYPALSFPA

-321 IFWGFEGLLGASLV
+321 VFWGVEGLLGVSLV
-335 VIAVA
+335 VVAVA
-340 LARGDTVLASLID
+340 VARGDTVLASLID
-353 RYPILLAGLE
+353 RYPIFLAGLE
-363 LIYII
+363 LVYII
-368 GVVLLATVR
+368 GVVFLATLR
-377 GRDGAAVFLLGMSVF
+377 GRDGAAVFLLGMTVF
-392 AASIIEAMLVEY
+392 AASIIEAMIVEY
-404 DIVPRDQVIGYDWAP
+404 DIVPRDKVIGYDWAP

-428 HIIILAERWSVAM
+428 HIIILAERWSLAM
-441 EATETM
+441 EATESM

-480 FLNADRGAL
+480 FLSADRGAL
-489 FLYEAKTDELRSVVA
+489 FLYESKTDELRSVVA

-512 RIPAGAGIAGASFQ
+512 RIPADAGIAGASFQ
-526 DGEASL
+526 KGEASL
-532 VEDAYADPRF
+532 VNDAYADPSF

-547 ETTGYRTHAMLTLP
+547 EATGYRTRAMLTLP

-586 SDIARMR
+586 TDIARMR

-612 MAARNYN
+612 TAARNYN

-632 LTEDGAVETI
+632 VSEDGAVETI
-642 NPAAAAI
+642 NPAAATI
-649 LEVTDA
+649 LEVTDP
-655 AALRGRDARTV
+655 AALRGRDVRSV

-678 DAVRAEG
+678 DAVRERG
-685 DARALLDV
+685 HVSALLDV
-693 EVQTAAGRIISVNVS
+693 EAQTATGRTISVNVS
-708 VVPLL
+708 VIPLI

-718 TGLLVLF
+718 AGLLVLF

-794 FADLVEAVSGHDGVV
+794 FADLVEAVSVNDGVV

-835 LSANAMMSMVEALN
+835 LSANAMMAMIDVLN
-849 LRRAARGE
+849 QRRTARGE

-869 ELIAGTIGSPKRMDY
+869 ELVAGTIGSPKRMDY

-900 SKHYKVGVIVC
+900 TKHYKVGVIVC

-919 DGQVLRRLDTV
+919 DSQVLRRLDTV
-930 VIRGRNRPE
+930 MIRGRNRPE

-955 LAEVLV
+955 LAEVLA
-961 AYRLGLDCM
+961 AYQRGLDCL

-975 RGAVDAFAAALTINP
+975 RGAVDAFAAALALNP

-1003 AGLASRADEWSEAG
+1003 AGLASRADEWSEAS
-1017 WSTPPVVSAS
+1017 WSAPPVVSTP